1 MGKRTFGRALKPL
14 PIKGTSI
21 PHSRGKRVAR
31 VFLSYARDDV
41 ETAEKLAGEL
51 TAAGQTVWWDRH
63 VHGGANFSVEIDREL
78 KNAQVVMVLWTPV
91 SIASAWVQDEAA
103 EGRDSG
109 RLVPAVLDSVKPPL
123 GFRQLQC
130 VDLSSWKKDGKG
142 QPIDDV
148 LAAIAKLVGDEA
160 QDTGERAAHSAPPIS
175 ICVLPFVNLSDDTEQ
190 EYFSDGITE
199 DIITD
204 LSKVSSLSV
213 VARNTAFGFK
223 AKVMDV
229 KEVARVTD
237 VSHVL
242 EGSVRKAGSRVRIS
256 AQLIAGDTGRH
267 LWAERYD
274 RDLTDIFVIQ
284 DEISHAIV
292 KALELKLLPEEKKA
306 IEERG
311 TSNVE
316 AYRIYL
322 MARQQWIGGTFGDL
336 KRDEAIARICQQ
348 AVQLDPD
355 YVEAWALMAIAQ
367 AELRFWHGKD
377 ANALPAAEHALS
389 IKPDLPEALCVKAR
403 YLEEE
408 GQQKKANSL
417 IEAALGGNPDSWEVN
432 REAARMLFRQG
443 RVAESIPYFEKAASL
458 VSSDYYNPAMLMTC
472 YMAIGDK
479 EASKRA
485 AKLAFERSER
495 ALGHDPTNGSAIANG
510 AFALALLGEEDRA
523 RDWIERGLLL
533 DPDNLAMRYNMACT
547 LTKALNDDE
556 AALDVIQP
564 YFEIVNTASQI
575 KHTEADPDLL
585 SLRSNPRFQEM
596 ITATK
601 KRLGIQPTA

>member
-1 MGKRTFGRALKPL
+1 M
-14 PIKGTSI
+14 
-21 PHSRGKRVAR
+21 AR
-31 VFLSYARDDV
+31 VFLSYAREDV
-41 ETAEKLAGEL
+41 DTARQLAAALTDAGE
-51 TAAGQTVWWDRH
+51 TVWWDRH
-63 VHGGANFSVEIDREL
+63 VHGGANFGTEIDREL
-78 KNAQVVMVLWTPV
+78 KNAQIVMVLWSPA

-109 RLVPAVLDSVKPPL
+109 RLVPAVIDMVKPPL

-130 VDLSSWKKDGKG
+130 IDLTSWTKHGKPE
-142 QPIDDV
+142 PIEDI
-148 LAAIAKLVGDEA
+148 LAAIAKVAGDA
-160 QDTGERAAHSAPPIS
+160 TPASSPVPAGVPDPIS
-175 ICVLPFVNLSDDTEQ
+175 ICVLPFLNLSDDSEQ

-204 LSKVSSLSV
+204 LSKVSALSV
-213 VARNTAFGFK
+213 VARNTAFAFK
-223 AKVMDV
+223 GKEFDV
-229 KEVARVTD
+229 KEVARTTD

-242 EGSVRKAGSRVRIS
+242 EGSVRKAGSRLRIS
-256 AQLIAGDTGRH
+256 AQLVAGDTGRH

-292 KALELKLLPEEKKA
+292 EALQLKLLPEEKKA
-306 IEERG
+306 IESRG
-311 TSNVE
+311 TSNAE

-322 MARQQWIGGTFGDL
+322 MARQQWVGGTFGDL

-377 ANALPAAEHALS
+377 ANALPAAERALS
-389 IKPDLPEALCVKAR
+389 IKPDVPEALCVKAR
-403 YLEEE
+403 YLEEDGKQE
-408 GQQKKANSL
+408 EANTL
-417 IEAALGGNPDSWEVN
+417 IEAALRGDPESWEVN

-443 RVAESIPYFEKAASL
+443 RVEESIPFFEKASSL

-472 YMAIGDK
+472 YLAMGDTD
-479 EASKRA
+479 ATKRA

-495 ALGHDPTNGSAIANG
+495 ALAHDPTNGSAIANG
-510 AFALALLGEEDRA
+510 AFALALMGEDERA
-523 RDWIERGLLL
+523 REWIERGLLL
-533 DPDNLAMRYNMACT
+533 DPENLAMRYNMACT
-547 LTKALNDDE
+547 LTVGLNDDE
-556 AALDVIQP
+556 AALDVLQP

-575 KHTEADPDLL
+575 KHTEADPDLI
-585 SLRSNPRFQEM
+585 RVRDTPRFKQM
-596 ITATK
+596 ISATK
-601 KRLGIQPTA
+601 ERLGIPNTA